1 MDLLGSSILTHDPG
15 ALALWLFDSS
25 RRELPDG
32 YEANAPW
39 AIPDLSQWI
48 VRGGTLQYSDLDAEN
63 WENGRT
69 YYVSVFSYFFQFWKR
84 PC

>member
-39 AIPDLSQWI
+39 AIPGLSQ
-48 VRGGTLQYSDLDAEN
+48 
-63 WENGRT
+63 
-69 YYVSVFSYFFQFWKR
+69 
-84 PC
+84 